1 MSRLTLSLDDRLLAE
16 SQEYA
21 RRTGRT
27 LNDLVRDLLTE
38 KIFRKP
44 GAAFA
49 QMLADAEAMDLRSE
63 DGPLS
68 REEAH
73 ERG

>member
-1 MSRLTLSLDDRLLAE
+1 MRNLTLSLDDRLLEE
-16 SQEYA
+16 SREYA
-21 RRTGRT
+21 RKHGTT
-27 LNDLVRDLLTE
+27 LNGLIRDLLAKTVGQQ
-38 KIFRKP
+38 P

-49 QMLADAEAMDLRSE
+49 AMVAEAKTMVLRSE
-63 DGPLS
+63 GGPLS